1 MQQCK
6 KQTTISGQ
14 KECCGIRV
22 KHEYKWIFI
31 IQDDVI
37 SLKKDTAVADDM
49 MGELE
54 ALMSNAKNIKK

>member
-1 MQQCK
+1 MD
-6 KQTTISGQ
+6 
-14 KECCGIRV
+14 
-22 KHEYKWIFI
+22 FL